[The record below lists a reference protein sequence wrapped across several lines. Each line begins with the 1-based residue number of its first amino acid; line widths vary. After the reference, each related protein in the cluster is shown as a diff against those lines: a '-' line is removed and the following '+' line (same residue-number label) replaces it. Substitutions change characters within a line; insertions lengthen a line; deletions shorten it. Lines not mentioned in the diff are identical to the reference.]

1 MKTMTVSRAAAICG
15 GRLTQYSDA
24 PIGRAII
31 DSRQVQPGD
40 MFVAYRGENVDGHR
54 FIAKALEAGAACCLA
69 EYLPEDVSGPVI
81 LADDVQAALEKIC
94 AEYRREL
101 SIPVIGISRIEREHE
116 AAVIEMGISGFG
128 EMTALARI
136 AQPTVAVFTVIGHAH
151 LEFLHDLEGVFRAK
165 TEMLAFMPEDG
176 TVIYNGDDAMLCKLA
191 CPQRLVSYGFG
202 EDCAVKAADIEQ
214 LTDGRIRCR
223 ISYNGRSIKAEI
235 PAYGQHMVYAALEGA
250 AVGFVM
256 GLSDEEIERG
266 IAAYKT
272 VGRRGVVT
280 DTGFVT
286 LVDDCYNANPDSMR
300 CAVDS
305 LMKLPGRHVC
315 VLSDMR
321 EMGEGSAQM
330 HRELGEYALNKGV
343 DLVMAYGPMSKYLTE
358 AMGSRAVYFETKA
371 ALVAA
376 LPEYIKK
383 GDSVLVKAS
392 LGMHL
397 EPAADAIKAM
407 TGEK

>member
-1 MKTMTVSRAAAICG
+1 M
-15 GRLTQYSDA
+15 
-24 PIGRAII
+24 
-31 DSRQVQPGD
+31 
-40 MFVAYRGENVDGHR
+40 
-54 FIAKALEAGAACCLA
+54 
-69 EYLPEDVSGPVI
+69 
-81 LADDVQAALEKIC
+81 
-94 AEYRREL
+94 
-101 SIPVIGISRIEREHE
+101 
-116 AAVIEMGISGFG
+116 
-128 EMTALARI
+128 
-136 AQPTVAVFTVIGHAH
+136 
-151 LEFLHDLEGVFRAK
+151 
-165 TEMLAFMPEDG
+165 
-176 TVIYNGDDAMLCKLA
+176 
-191 CPQRLVSYGFG
+191 
-202 EDCAVKAADIEQ
+202 
-214 LTDGRIRCR
+214 
-223 ISYNGRSIKAEI
+223 
-235 PAYGQHMVYAALEGA
+235 
-250 AVGFVM
+250 
-256 GLSDEEIERG
+256 
-266 IAAYKT
+266 
-272 VGRRGVVT
+272 
-280 DTGFVT
+280 T

-358 AMGSRAVYFETKA
+358 AMGSRGVYFETKA